1 MIKIAEDYF
10 ENLESKIK
18 NGTATEED
26 DAEFQENIEKIYT
39 EMKKWTFRLF
49 YGSLV
54 SIIIGISLI
63 IAYFNLYESEFDTE
77 STKLIYWFISG
88 LTFLGIGA
96 YGSYFSYNKMNDITS
111 FNEEFELEEDE
122 D

>member
-1 MIKIAEDYF
+1 MLKIAEDYF

-18 NGTATEED
+18 DGTVTEED
-26 DAEFQENIEKIYT
+26 DIEFQENIEKIYT

-54 SIIIGISLI
+54 SIIIGVSLI

-88 LTFLGIGA
+88 LVFLGIGA
-96 YGSYFSYNKMNDITS
+96 YGSYFSYNKINDITN

>member
-1 MIKIAEDYF
+1 MDI
-10 ENLESKIK
+10 
-18 NGTATEED
+18 
-26 DAEFQENIEKIYT
+26 
-39 EMKKWTFRLF
+39 

-54 SIIIGISLI
+54 SIIIGVSLI

-88 LTFLGIGA
+88 LAFLGIGA